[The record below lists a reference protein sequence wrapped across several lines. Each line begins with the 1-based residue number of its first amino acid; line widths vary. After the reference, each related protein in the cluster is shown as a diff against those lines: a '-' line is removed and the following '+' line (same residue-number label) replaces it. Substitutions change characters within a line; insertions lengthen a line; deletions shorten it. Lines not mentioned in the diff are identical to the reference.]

1 MAVERPG
8 ERAARGCSALD
19 HGREVE
25 PLLLHLGEREPRQV
39 VRGDGRD
46 DAHPQRL
53 SVPVVA
59 REELRLPLAV
69 PLRLRLAALRAGE
82 LVEDADV
89 LAEEE
94 RARGVPPGLALDR
107 DRLPVR
113 GPRDPLLHLHEHL
126 SGLRLEAH
134 DELRVR
140 RLEQAQD
147 LVGLLGRRI
156 RLELEAF
163 VLADLGRG
171 RGDAAEEEDRPSE
184 HDPYATLPATHARQ
198 GPLVRPVPAG
208 TPVARTLPLVARYTW
223 ALQWPS
229 AALEGLA
236 AGVVGLSAFVVERS
250 LGAPEEAVPVLI
262 ALWQLVWVFAPGI
275 GTLLARAD
283 PQRLW
288 RTLALATFLPLAGV
302 AFVVITPTSPGHGKG
317 TLWLFLALMALHY
330 GSAIATVPHRGALL
344 RTNYPQHVRGRMFGL
359 FMVANLLAA
368 GAAAKG
374 AGYLLDWD
382 PRCVRVIYPLA
393 AVSGIA
399 AFLLM
404 GRIRWRRSREARRLA
419 AHASD
424 GVVKAMTNA
433 WRETFRILR
442 EDKAF
447 GTYERGFMLYG
458 LGFLSSVGLLVL
470 YSEKVLGLSYAK
482 WTWAQSVAFPLAQIA
497 GAALFGRLSDR
508 LGVVR
513 TTAVSFFLLCG
524 FFALMPF
531 VHSATHLAAAYV
543 LWGVAM
549 GGVNVGWS
557 LGPLHF
563 APDGEAHM
571 YGAVHFC
578 LVGIRSLIGPFLGY
592 AMKELFGY
600 TAAFALS
607 AALVAAGGVT
617 AWRLGSP
624 SRPGVS

>member
-1 MAVERPG
+1 
-8 ERAARGCSALD
+8 
-19 HGREVE
+19 
-25 PLLLHLGEREPRQV
+25 
-39 VRGDGRD
+39 
-46 DAHPQRL
+46 
-53 SVPVVA
+53 
-59 REELRLPLAV
+59 
-69 PLRLRLAALRAGE
+69 
-82 LVEDADV
+82 
-89 LAEEE
+89 
-94 RARGVPPGLALDR
+94 
-107 DRLPVR
+107 
-113 GPRDPLLHLHEHL
+113 
-126 SGLRLEAH
+126 
-134 DELRVR
+134 
-140 RLEQAQD
+140 
-147 LVGLLGRRI
+147 
-156 RLELEAF
+156 
-163 VLADLGRG
+163 
-171 RGDAAEEEDRPSE
+171 
-184 HDPYATLPATHARQ
+184 
-198 GPLVRPVPAG
+198 VRPVPAG

-229 AALEGLA
+229 AALEELA

-288 RTLALATFLPLAGV
+288 RLLAFSTFLPLAGV
-302 AFVVITPTSPGHGKG
+302 AFVGITPTDDPGHGTG
-317 TLWLFLALMALHY
+317 NLWLFLALMALHY
-330 GSAIATVPHRGALL
+330 GAAIATVPHRGALL

-368 GAAAKG
+368 GIAAKSV
-374 AGYLLDWD
+374 GYLLDRD
-382 PRCVRVIYPLA
+382 PRWVRAIYPAA
-393 AVSGIA
+393 AVAGIA

-419 AHASD
+419 AAAAD
-424 GVVKAMTNA
+424 GVVKAMTHA

-447 GTYERGFMLYG
+447 GTFERGFMLYG

-470 YSEKVLGLSYAK
+470 YSEKELHLSYSK

-513 TTAVSFFLLCG
+513 TTALSFFVLCG

-531 VHSATHLAAAYV
+531 IHSSTGLAAAYV

-578 LVGIRSLIGPFLGY
+578 MVGIRSLVGPFLGF
-592 AMKELFGY
+592 AMKVLFGY
-600 TAAFALS
+600 TPAFVLS
-607 AALVAAGGVT
+607 AALVAWGGVT
-617 AWRLGSP
+617 VWRLGHGP
-624 SRPGVS
+624 SRAAVS